1 MLAKSKKSAILMAFI
16 FGIPV
21 AIIAFVVGEIRYYLL
36 PPADQNPNVVNG
48 FAGIGPALMA
58 VAILIVSLGIISF
71 VIYQLNESHY
81 GRQGAIR
88 WAIGGT
94 IYGLLQ
100 QVVLT
105 PIPPD
110 FDFEAISI
118 LKQIGGD
125 LSWKVLTLVFTYLL
139 VFPLVSLVS
148 NWRRKSAR
156 A

>member
-1 MLAKSKKSAILMAFI
+1 MLAKSKKSALLMGVI

-21 AIIAFVVGEIRYYLL
+21 AIIALVVGQLRYSMLA
-36 PPADQNPNVVNG
+36 PEEQNPNVVNG

-58 VAILIVSLGIISF
+58 VAILLLSLGIVPF

-81 GRQGAIR
+81 GCQGAVR
-88 WAIGGT
+88 WAIVGT

-105 PIPPD
+105 PIPTD
-110 FDFEAISI
+110 FDFSAISI

-125 LSWKVLTLVFTYLL
+125 LLWKVSTLVLSYLL
-139 VFPLVSLVS
+139 VFPFFSLVQK
-148 NWRRKSAR
+148 WRHKLLIG
-156 A
+156 